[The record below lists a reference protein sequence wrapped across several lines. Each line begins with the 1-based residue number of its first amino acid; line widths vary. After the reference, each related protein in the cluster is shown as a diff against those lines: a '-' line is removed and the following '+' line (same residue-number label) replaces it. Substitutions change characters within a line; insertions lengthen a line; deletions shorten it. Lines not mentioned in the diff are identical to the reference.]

1 METDRISSLPCE
13 IMDNILKYLPLC
25 EAVRTSILSRE
36 WRYKW
41 ETTPCVLFGSTCKV
55 NIQRQYDWVSI
66 IDRILLLHK
75 GSITKFSLTI
85 ADLRMCRGIDNW
97 LYFLSNCHVEELT
110 LCFDFPDS
118 HPVISQFLF
127 TLDRLTRLFL
137 VYGELKPPPTFR
149 GFERLIRLDL
159 FNVCISAG
167 EFKSFI
173 SKCPLLEY
181 IKLESFGPR
190 AIANIEIDA
199 PNLKFFS
206 YRGRLHSICFKNTLL
221 LEEMAFLAGG
231 GSGGGV
237 PKKLPN
243 DLNHMHHLC
252 FWIMNLSTIA
262 EVSCALCLIRSSPK
276 LQSLKITAL
285 GLRNPENLE
294 TAAQFIKAQQ
304 ECEITLSCLENINI
318 RNFSGLEP
326 EMEFVKLLLSAATA
340 LRKLE
345 IITKNNNVSG
355 KARTEVFE
363 ELVSSRRA
371 SKQAEIIIRD
381 FDQI

>member
-55 NIQRQYDWVSI
+55 NVQRQYDWVSI

-85 ADLRMCRGIDNW
+85 ADLRM
-97 LYFLSNCHVEELT
+97 Y
-110 LCFDFPDS
+110 S

-137 VYGELKPPPTFR
+137 SMVSSSRLPHSEDLK
-149 GFERLIRLDL
+149 GSSDLIFSMSAFPLENSKVL
-159 FNVCISAG
+159 SLNVRCLSI
-167 EFKSFI
+167 
-173 SKCPLLEY
+173 Y
-181 IKLESFGPR
+181 KLESFGPR
-190 AIANIEIDA
+190 AIANLEIDA

-206 YRGRLHSICFKNTLL
+206 YRGRLRSIFFKNTLL
-221 LEEMAFLAGG
+221 LEEMAVTSHRNKNLHEMPRNLAISEPYYSNVVTILVLGWS

-363 ELVSSRRA
+363 ELVSA
-371 SKQAEIIIRD
+371 VEHQSKLRS
-381 FDQI
+381 

>member
-1 METDRISSLPCE
+1 
-13 IMDNILKYLPLC
+13 
-25 EAVRTSILSRE
+25 
-36 WRYKW
+36 
-41 ETTPCVLFGSTCKV
+41 
-55 NIQRQYDWVSI
+55 
-66 IDRILLLHK
+66 
-75 GSITKFSLTI
+75 
-85 ADLRMCRGIDNW
+85 MCRGIDNW

-190 AIANIEIDA
+190 AIANLEIHA

-206 YRGRLHSICFKNTLL
+206 YRGRLRSICFKNTLL
-221 LEEMAFLAGG
+221 LEEMTVTSHRNKNLHEMSRNLAISEPYYSNVVTILGQLPSITKLTVNRDFLQFLAGG

-326 EMEFVKLLLSAATA
+326 EMEFVKLLLSATGTQLNHHNIMFQEKHE
-340 LRKLE
+340 LRFLK
-345 IITKNNNVSG
+345 SW
-355 KARTEVFE
+355 
-363 ELVSSRRA
+363 
-371 SKQAEIIIRD
+371 
-381 FDQI
+381 